1 MLVNSFSKYCSTLTL
16 SNIVQHGLH
25 VWWRVSRVSGSVS
38 DTSESHRSVWLPVT
52 ALLQNTA
59 NYLIDGG
66 GVMRMKRWNIIKE
79 RCIFRYGLYI
89 LMFCDNRDI
98 SEAKLSSNTRPRP
111 IIRSSASLCT
121 GTKYKTAAAADTEF
135 IFYLFNCLCSPSH
148 FKLDIPLIVSC
159 NSADVNFRKVHRNR
173 SKLSVKRSKDESWSS
188 QSFRF
193 CCCCW
198 VSRKIAVGG
207 SLFKLKGKSVG
218 HGH

>member
-1 MLVNSFSKYCSTLTL
+1 MYESTIIVTFYKKMALLVNAFSKYFTIL
-16 SNIVQHGLH
+16 SNIVQHGPH
-25 VWWRVSRVSGSVS
+25 VWWRVSRVLGSVS
-38 DTSESHRSVWLPVT
+38 ATSKSHRSVWLPVT

-66 GVMRMKRWNIIKE
+66 GVMRMKRWIIKG

-135 IFYLFNCLCSPSH
+135 IFYLFNC
-148 FKLDIPLIVSC
+148 
-159 NSADVNFRKVHRNR
+159 
-173 SKLSVKRSKDESWSS
+173 
-188 QSFRF
+188 
-193 CCCCW
+193 
-198 VSRKIAVGG
+198 
-207 SLFKLKGKSVG
+207 
-218 HGH
+218 

>member
-1 MLVNSFSKYCSTLTL
+1 MSCMSGDECLASPAACLTPP
-16 SNIVQHGLH
+16 
-25 VWWRVSRVSGSVS
+25 RVIAQSGSRNCAAA
-38 DTSESHRSVWLPVT
+38 EQGKLSHWW
-52 ALLQNTA
+52 
-59 NYLIDGG
+59 YDG

-173 SKLSVKRSKDESWSS
+173 SKLSVKRSKDESWSR

-207 SLFKLKGKSVG
+207 SLFELKGKSGG

>member
-1 MLVNSFSKYCSTLTL
+1 MSFNMACMSGEVSPRLRLRVWHLRESSL
-16 SNIVQHGLH
+16 SLAARNCAAAEQGKLSH
-25 VWWRVSRVSGSVS
+25 WW
-38 DTSESHRSVWLPVT
+38 
-52 ALLQNTA
+52 
-59 NYLIDGG
+59 YDGG

-148 FKLDIPLIVSC
+148 FKLDTPLIVSC

-173 SKLSVKRSKDESWSS
+173 SKLSVKRSKDESWSR
-188 QSFRF
+188 QSYRF

-207 SLFKLKGKSVG
+207 SLFELKGKSGG